1 MFMNCRFYNEKIENI
16 PEMNLGKFDF
26 IESTGTGCLSSLHTC
41 TGCLSSLQGYTWLFI
56 ESRCTGSLSRL
67 QVQGFYRVYKDIHGC
82 LSSLTAEG
90 I

>member
-41 TGCLSSLQGYTWLFI
+41 TGCLSSLQ
-56 ESRCTGSLSRL
+56 
-67 QVQGFYRVYKDIHGC
+67 VQGFYRVYKDIHGC